1 MKNAIHLNQRRN
13 KMKKLAI
20 LSLLAVTVMVV
31 ASDAQAAIRYVNG
44 YSRSNGT
51 YVSGHYRDTSNDGYA
66 YNNAN
71 YLGYNN

>member
-1 MKNAIHLNQRRN
+1 
-13 KMKKLAI
+13 MKKL
-20 LSLLAVTVMVV
+20 LVLLVV
-31 ASDAQAAIRYVNG
+31 AVAVFTLATDGFCQIKYISG

-51 YVSGHYRDTSNDGYA
+51 YVSGHYRDTSNDGNP